1 MSGLTY
7 IDRSINP
14 PVGSINQ
21 YYGTSDPDGWIIC
34 DGVTRT
40 STDNRYA
47 RLATLLN
54 TMQGISTNNSNSVTP
69 PNLKS
74 KFLYGSSDITTGLG
88 VTGGSSTI
96 TLTNSNM
103 PAHSHTGGNTGNES
117 KKHTHS
123 VINTGNTV
131 NCQLQA
137 RIRAHVAGSVVATSN
152 RSDNAVPTQIHKHA
166 YTTGNT
172 GDGTP
177 FSILPPH
184 FIINYIMKY

>member
-74 KFLYGSSDITTGLG
+74 KFLYGSSNITTGLG
-88 VTGGSSTI
+88 VTGGSNTI
-96 TLTNSNM
+96 TLTNSNL
-103 PAHSHTGGNTGNES
+103 PAHSHTGTTGDNDVN
-117 KKHTHS
+117 HTHTYIGLPS
-123 VINTGNTV
+123 TETSAATNGGHY
-131 NCQLQA
+131 
-137 RIRAHVAGSVVATSN
+137 RI
-152 RSDNAVPTQIHKHA
+152 DN
-166 YTTGNT
+166 TTGRVQTADNNSDHTHPLGTSSST
-172 GDGTP
+172 GEGAA
-177 FSILPPH
+177 FSILPPY
-184 FIINYIMKY
+184 FIINHIIKY